1 MLAIT
6 LAAATPDAALAH
18 GRAAAG
24 PDGWLPISVLAF
36 VLICAFCISARS
48 KARDFDVRAIGARI
62 AALAI
67 TGVSLSASFH
77 RLSDALFSAHMT
89 QHLTLMMVSAPLVI
103 LGKPNIIVMRALAP
117 SRRRIWARFWRG
129 ARKAPFAALFISPL
143 AIWLWFIGL
152 FAFWHL
158 PGPYAFALQHEEAHI
173 AEHLTLLVSACAF
186 WAVAFGELTRLSQGG
201 RLMFVSTAALLSALP
216 GALISIAPRPL
227 YSIHAGATAR
237 YGLTPLEDQ
246 QIAGLVMWIPAG
258 FIYLAAILGLLFLWL
273 RHAEQGR
280 GVRGAALS
288 AAAGIVVLSGCG
300 DEKAL
305 ERAARAAG
313 ATGDP
318 QKGRRGHNENRL
330 RLLPPHP
337 GHCRRQRSCRSA
349 ARSHGTARLYRRP
362 AAPDAREPC
371 TVGARPAIDCAGQR
385 DAEYGRVRGASARHR
400 GIFIDASIAPR
411 FSACAVA
418 HGR

>member
-1 MLAIT
+1 MLAVT
-6 LAAATPDAALAH
+6 LAAGAPDAALAH
-18 GRAAAG
+18 GRATAG
-24 PDGWLPISVLAF
+24 PDGWLSISVLAF
-36 VLICAFCISARS
+36 ALICAFCISARS
-48 KARDFDVRAIGARI
+48 KARDFDVRAIGACL

-89 QHLTLMMVSAPLVI
+89 QHLTLMMVSAPIVV

-117 SRRRIWARFWRG
+117 SRRRIWARFWRR

-143 AIWLWFIGL
+143 AIWLWFMGL

-186 WAVAFGELTRLSQGG
+186 WAVAFGELTRLSRGG

-227 YSIHAGATAR
+227 YSVHAGATAR

-280 GVRGAALS
+280 GARGAALS
-288 AAAGIVVLSGCG
+288 AAACIVLLSGCN

-318 QKGRRGHNENRL
+318 QKGAEAITKIGCGSCHLIPGIAGANGLVGPPLDHMGRRVYIAGLLRQTPENLARWV
-330 RLLPPHP
+330 RDPQSIVP
-337 GHCRRQRSCRSA
+337 GNAMPNMGVSEEQARDIA
-349 ARSHGTARLYRRP
+349 AYLSTL
-362 AAPDAREPC
+362 
-371 TVGARPAIDCAGQR
+371 Q
-385 DAEYGRVRGASARHR
+385 
-400 GIFIDASIAPR
+400 
-411 FSACAVA
+411 
-418 HGR
+418 